1 MPRHLSACIYT
12 MPQGGM
18 AALGTKFPRFT
29 STKVQKLTQKALL
42 GNAAGSAVGV
52 PSNVA
57 HGALPSLPE
66 EGAGVF
72 KLPDM
77 KMPEMPG
84 LAGLGAFWMGATAKM
99 GAQAPAEDK
108 K

>member
-1 MPRHLSACIYT
+1 

-18 AALGTKFPRFT
+18 AALGTQSPRFT

-57 HGALPSLPE
+57 HGTLPTLPE
-66 EGAGVF
+66 DGAGVF
-72 KLPDM
+72 KMPDM

-84 LAGLGAFWMGATAKM
+84 LAGLGAFWMGATM
-99 GAQAPAEDK
+99 GAKAPAEDK